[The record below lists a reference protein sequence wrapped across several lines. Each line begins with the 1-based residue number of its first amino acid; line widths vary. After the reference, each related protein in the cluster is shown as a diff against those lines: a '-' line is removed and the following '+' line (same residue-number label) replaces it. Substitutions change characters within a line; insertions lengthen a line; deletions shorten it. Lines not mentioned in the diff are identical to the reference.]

1 MKKWLYKW
9 LPIIFGCHCREE
21 RSFHFKEEKFPIC
34 ARCTGELVGMIISA
48 FSCFFFRIPLLW
60 AIFIMIPMIVDGLVQ
75 MFTDYDSNNRRRFV
89 TGFLFGFGL
98 ITLVAIHTIYLYKIG
113 LKIGRD
119 MRNNQL

>member
-1 MKKWLYKW
+1 M
-9 LPIIFGCHCREE
+9 
-21 RSFHFKEEKFPIC
+21 
-34 ARCTGELVGMIISA
+34 GMIISA

-75 MFTDYDSNNRRRFV
+75 MFTDYESNNRRRFV